1 MIFYKPST
9 VTNMVRFG
17 RVVLVDLYFFVV
29 NSSLFATKSSGIVEE
44 PRAVFLHLFRVGHFL
59 SFSAFSGWLLELF
72 TVTFRR
78 VQRFYARGDHGRNRN
93 NHLWV
98 QNKARFLL
106 SVTVRL
112 LPFNDRIVKLYSGT
126 ALFSRCYC

>member
-1 MIFYKPST
+1 MLE
-9 VTNMVRFG
+9 
-17 RVVLVDLYFFVV
+17 RVE
-29 NSSLFATKSSGIVEE
+29 EE

-72 TVTFRR
+72 TVPFRR

-98 QNKARFLL
+98 KNKAIFLL

-112 LPFNDRIVKLYSGT
+112 LPFKNRMPLCPPSILFFKLSLPTLFCSG
-126 ALFSRCYC
+126 A

>member
-1 MIFYKPST
+1 MLFVSVEKVILIFYKPST

-59 SFSAFSGWLLELF
+59 SFSAF
-72 TVTFRR
+72 
-78 VQRFYARGDHGRNRN
+78 
-93 NHLWV
+93 
-98 QNKARFLL
+98 
-106 SVTVRL
+106 
-112 LPFNDRIVKLYSGT
+112 
-126 ALFSRCYC
+126 